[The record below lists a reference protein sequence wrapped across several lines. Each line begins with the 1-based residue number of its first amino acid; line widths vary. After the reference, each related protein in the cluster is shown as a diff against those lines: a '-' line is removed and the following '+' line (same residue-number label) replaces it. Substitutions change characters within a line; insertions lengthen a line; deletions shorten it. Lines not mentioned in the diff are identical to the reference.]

1 MTLAIITAI
10 LVLVSCACAFALQAG
25 KMVETVFVCRCIFS
39 PLLVGGVL
47 MLSMVFGL
55 IRPIKEI
62 AEVARALGG
71 ERPVFLV
78 FGPTMI
84 LGVLGCWGVFGEAI
98 APIANC
104 CLLFPP
110 TLAVYGHYK
119 IGATIVPPLVMV
131 AAMTAH
137 LYLS

>member
-1 MTLAIITAI
+1 
-10 LVLVSCACAFALQAG
+10 
-25 KMVETVFVCRCIFS
+25 
-39 PLLVGGVL
+39 
-47 MLSMVFGL
+47 MLSMAFGL
-55 IRPIKEI
+55 MKPIKEL

-71 ERPVFLV
+71 EQQVYLV
-78 FGPTMI
+78 FGPIMI
-84 LGVLGCWGVFGEAI
+84 FGVLGCWDVFGETI

-104 CLLFPP
+104 CLMFPP

-119 IGATIVPPLVMV
+119 TGKTLVPPLVML